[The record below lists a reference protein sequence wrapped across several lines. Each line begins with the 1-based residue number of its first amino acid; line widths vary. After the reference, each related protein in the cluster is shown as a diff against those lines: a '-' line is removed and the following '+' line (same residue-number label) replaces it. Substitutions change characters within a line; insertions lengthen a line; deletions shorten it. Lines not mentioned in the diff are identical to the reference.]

1 MIVWSIPH
9 TKTVTCS
16 DRRNRLTALSI
27 VVIMLVI
34 HNILDWRKIRGLEKR
49 IEELE
54 YKNKH
59 KIFTGR
65 EPVSRIKL
73 ME

>member
-1 MIVWSIPH
+1 
-9 TKTVTCS
+9 
-16 DRRNRLTALSI
+16 
-27 VVIMLVI
+27 MLVI